1 MPVTLSAFSIAARTP
16 SRACAVKEGN
26 AKKNT
31 CFPLSAPEEIFSG
44 KSFKKPFSSSKPLS
58 FKKASYFSSSTAR
71 SESFKRNNPAASCSS
86 ALAFNIPTSTRDAAS
101 CAIVSYTACAE
112 PLRKHFSSGLWARMD
127 ESAMTDPCLESV
139 RLPSERKR
147 ENVETSVWKVPPVRF
162 NTARSAS
169 NVSLSSQNMKFSP
182 PRASLDAARRASAS
196 SASSNVGAQMISVIF
211 APIVVP
217 IIT

>member
-1 MPVTLSAFSIAARTP
+1 
-16 SRACAVKEGN
+16 
-26 AKKNT
+26 
-31 CFPLSAPEEIFSG
+31 
-44 KSFKKPFSSSKPLS
+44 
-58 FKKASYFSSSTAR
+58 
-71 SESFKRNNPAASCSS
+71 
-86 ALAFNIPTSTRDAAS
+86 
-101 CAIVSYTACAE
+101 
-112 PLRKHFSSGLWARMD
+112 MD
-127 ESAMTDPCLESV
+127 ESAMTEPCLESV